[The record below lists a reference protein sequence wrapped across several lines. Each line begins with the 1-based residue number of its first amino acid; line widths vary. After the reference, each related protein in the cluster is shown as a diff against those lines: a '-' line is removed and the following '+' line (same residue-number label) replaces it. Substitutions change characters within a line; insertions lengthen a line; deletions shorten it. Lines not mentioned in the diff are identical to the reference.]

1 MSASLRHILTIGLVA
16 VVVALSACSTAPE
29 QAVGTPVDLADSSLI
44 PGAYANPLDPIMFP
58 DETQQSAI
66 NAAGEAMV
74 TACMADRGFTY
85 QTGAVF
91 PQRRG
96 AADAQ
101 YTYSVTDPEV
111 AATYGFHPASWVQ
124 RAQEVAPEPA
134 TMPATVPEG
143 YDIALHGQA
152 DRVQITD
159 DDGTVIGTYDPD
171 SCFGL
176 AKDAVTPGWARQE
189 RLFTVAADILYQISE
204 RVAETPDVVSGFE
217 AWSACMADAG
227 YDYPDPMAANND
239 ERFGT
244 DLPTAEEIPVAVASA
259 TCQHSSGLLRTW
271 SRVRTELTQAE
282 LDKHPGIVTQWL
294 ELQEQAAANASG
306 S

>member
-1 MSASLRHILTIGLVA
+1 MDAPLRRTLPTTVCLFALVA
-16 VVVALSACSTAPE
+16 VLGACSTPPE
-29 QAVGTPVDLADSSLI
+29 QVAGTPVDLADSSLI

-58 DETQQSAI
+58 DETQLNAI

-74 TACMADRGFTY
+74 TGCMADRGFTY
-85 QTGAVF
+85 QAGAVF
-91 PQRRG
+91 PRRRG

-111 AATYGFHPASWVQ
+111 AAVYGFHPASWV
-124 RAQEVAPEPA
+124 AGVQEGPSGPA
-134 TMPATVPEG
+134 TMPEG
-143 YDIALHGQA
+143 YDTALYGQA
-152 DRVQITD
+152 DRIQIKD

-204 RVAETPDVVSGFE
+204 RVAETSDVVSGFD
-217 AWSACMADAG
+217 AWSTCMADAG
-227 YDYPDPMAANND
+227 YDYPDPMAASND

-259 TCQHSSGLLRTW
+259 TCQQSSGLLRTW

-282 LDKHPGIVTQWL
+282 LDKHPGIITQWL
-294 ELQEQAAANASG
+294 DLQEQAAANASG